1 MRTRRREFLMGI
13 GGVVAA
19 TAVRG
24 AGAAKAEMGDGPI
37 KLLFTGTGGADWFEG
52 GNPFGQIKTKGAGE
66 TRANAGAFLNDRVL
80 IDLTVAGAK
89 NLPKG
94 AQPIAVFYTHSHWDH
109 YQPTMV
115 AKFPSIRRVYVQ
127 EGWAKSATDEIR
139 SACGEKAPEV
149 IPVKIGETTVES
161 GLAFTPLP
169 GNHWTGREGEQCVIY
184 SVRTKKSHLLYA
196 TDTGGIMAETFSRL
210 SGLPVITAI
219 VMNAMVGP
227 NMRTDRRI
235 FTHST
240 PELVQE
246 TAAALIG
253 VKRYQPPAGR
263 PVWTTHLSYVMHGT
277 QAEVEKAYPQG
288 VVPAKDGQVVEI

>member
-1 MRTRRREFLMGI
+1 MNSNGWCAA
-13 GGVVAA
+13 VAA
-19 TAVRG
+19 GVLALTA
-24 AGAAKAEMGDGPI
+24 E
-37 KLLFTGTGGADWFEG
+37 
-52 GNPFGQIKTKGAGE
+52 
-66 TRANAGAFLNDRVL
+66 GAFAIVSPQGAINDGQ
-80 IDLTVAGAK
+80 AAMAACNKAKQGAK
-89 NLPKG
+89 G
-94 AQPIAVFYTHSHWDH
+94 VEEGMAF
-109 YQPTMV
+109 V
-115 AKFPSIRRVYVQ
+115 A
-127 EGWAKSATDEIR
+127 
-139 SACGEKAPEV
+139 
-149 IPVKIGETTVES
+149 
-161 GLAFTPLP
+161 LP

-210 SGLPVITAI
+210 SSLPVITAI

-246 TAAALIG
+246 TAAALTG

-277 QAEVEKAYPQG
+277 QAEVEKAYPKG
-288 VVPAKDGQVVEI
+288 VVPAKDGLVIEV

>member
-1 MRTRRREFLMGI
+1 MRRREFLAGL

-24 AGAAKAEMGDGPI
+24 AEAAKAEMGVGPI
-37 KLLFTGTGGADWFEG
+37 KLLFTGTGGADWFAN
-52 GNPFGQIKTKGAGE
+52 GNPYGELLTKGKGE

-80 IDLTVAGAK
+80 IDLTVANAK
-89 NLPKG
+89 NLPKD
-94 AQPIAVFYTHSHWDH
+94 AQPTAIFYTHSHWDH
-109 YQPTMV
+109 YQPKTV
-115 AKFPSIRRVYVQ
+115 ARFPLIRRVYVQ
-127 EGWAKSATDEIR
+127 EGWAKSAEKELR
-139 SACGEKAPEV
+139 AACKGAAFEV
-149 IPVKIGETTVES
+149 ISVRIGETYVEE
-161 GLAFTPLP
+161 GMAFVALP

-210 SGLPVITAI
+210 SSLPVITAI
-219 VMNAMVGP
+219 VMNAMIGP

-253 VKRYQPPAGR
+253 VKRYQPPKGR

-277 QAEVEKAYPQG
+277 QAEVEKAYPKG
-288 VVPAKDGQVVEI
+288 VVPAYDGLVIEV

>member
-1 MRTRRREFLMGI
+1 MGM
-13 GGVVAA
+13 GAVVAA
-19 TAVRG
+19 SAVRRAEAAGTG
-24 AGAAKAEMGDGPI
+24 AMDDRPI

-52 GNPFGQIKTKGAGE
+52 GNPFGQILTKGKGE
-66 TRANAGAFLNDRVL
+66 TRANAGAFLQDKVL

-94 AQPIAVFYTHSHWDH
+94 AQPVAVFYTHSHWDH
-109 YQPTMV
+109 YQPSEI

-127 EGWAKSATDEIR
+127 DGWAKSAADEVR
-139 SACGEKAPEV
+139 SACGAKAPEV
-149 IPVKIGETTVES
+149 IPVTIGETYVES

-169 GNHWTGREGEQCVIY
+169 GNHYTGREGEQCVIY
-184 SVRTKKSHLLYA
+184 SVQTKRVHLLYA

-210 SGLPVITAI
+210 GKLPVLTAI
-219 VMNAMVGP
+219 VMNAMIGP

-263 PVWTTHLSYVMHGT
+263 PVWTTHLSYKMHGT
-277 QAEVEKAYPQG
+277 QAEVEKAYPKG
-288 VVPAKDGQVVEI
+288 VVPAKDGLVIEI